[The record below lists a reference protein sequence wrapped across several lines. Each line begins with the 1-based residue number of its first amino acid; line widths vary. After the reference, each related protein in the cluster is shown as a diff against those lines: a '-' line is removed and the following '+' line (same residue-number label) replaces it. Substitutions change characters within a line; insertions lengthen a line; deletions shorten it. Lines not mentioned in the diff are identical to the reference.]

1 MITQPAPFSVL
12 STPVALCD
20 RRALSEAWYGALHVH
35 TNAPRAGTAGTRR
48 QSTAASEKTLAQL
61 PGTGS
66 AAKNAS
72 PIGIAVRVGA
82 ALALP
87 GAPVPDRRTVRSKLA
102 QKIEQTF
109 SKPKERPKHASFT
122 LDGVR
127 GRVQILLQQTGSHTQ
142 LVALCPPAAREA
154 VARALSEARYA
165 LALRGLSIE
174 SDVRGF
180 AR

>member
-1 MITQPAPFSVL
+1 MITQRAAFSVL

-20 RRALSEAWYGALHVH
+20 RRALSEAWYCALHVH
-35 TNAPRAGTAGTRR
+35 TDGPGASSSRPRRAASTAGEKGPARLGGTRDV
-48 QSTAASEKTLAQL
+48 AK
-61 PGTGS
+61 S
-66 AAKNAS
+66 A
-72 PIGIAVRVGA
+72 PPLGIAVRVGA

-87 GAPVPDRRTVRSKLA
+87 GAPVHDRRVVRSKLA

-109 SKPKERPKHASFT
+109 SKPKQAPKHASFT
-122 LDGVR
+122 LEGVR

-142 LVALCPPAAREA
+142 LVALCPPSAREM

-165 LALRGLSIE
+165 LAFRGLSVE
-174 SDVRGF
+174 ADVRGF